1 MISDD
6 GRIIKAINVANPDGD
21 PQVRSVVIEELQVLR
36 PGTVVRSLNI
46 VRAEGQVDKLL
57 IVSDDI
63 LQTIPLQRC
72 TSSKIT
78 NCRCVHQ
85 FNVLI
90 IFCVMLLL
98 KYLVLLATTI
108 IIYFWEWDLAMIN
121 IYLHTMIKTY
131 KQPMNK

>member
-1 MISDD
+1 MFAVSDD

-46 VRAEGQVDKLL
+46 VRVEGQPDKLL
-57 IVSDDI
+57 IVSDDV

-78 NCRCVHQ
+78 NCRCVPPCNTVICINFHHHKHQ
-85 FNVLI
+85 QQKKKPLVKMFLI
-90 IFCVMLLL
+90 RIKRKKKLLG
-98 KYLVLLATTI
+98 YNTI
-108 IIYFWEWDLAMIN
+108 
-121 IYLHTMIKTY
+121 TC
-131 KQPMNK
+131 